1 MEFIW
6 KMTEENWKNMKHDMN
21 INNYNNWSKD
31 YDFYG
36 QMFVGDYCI
45 EFKVVEGDAFTEI
58 YQLFIDNNYAYEM
71 TGNRY
76 TTIDGTP
83 YDLVSAQIDIPKAD
97 NFEGFKILCE
107 KDFISKINIYFY
119 KEFADKKCEWMGNE
133 IHMNDY

>member
-1 MEFIW
+1 MKFIW
-6 KMTEENWKNMKHDMN
+6 RMTEENWKNMIHDMD

-45 EFKVVEGDAFTEI
+45 EFKVIESDAFTEI
-58 YQLFIDNNYAYEM
+58 YQLFVDGKYA
-71 TGNRY
+71 
-76 TTIDGTP
+76 TINEIP
-83 YDLVSAQIDIPKAD
+83 YDLIDAQIDIPKA
-97 NFEGFKILCE
+97 NSFEEFKTLCE